1 MNTLTH
7 HHSAHYPSFSST
19 LLDKIY
25 RSIDEGQNTDMN
37 FYTNNLTTTPNVARQ
52 TTTKP
57 PRHHHHNHYH
67 HNNAVLFTSSE
78 STSSSSGALSSSSS
92 SSSDTESFYA
102 AVRSRASSCFPPS
115 RPKPIRTTTTT
126 TTTTTT
132 SMDHGEE
139 VLIKSKS
146 RALKIYNNLKKVKQP
161 ISPGGRLTT
170 FLNSLFNTPANS
182 KKPTKPASSSSSV
195 ADRKAASS
203 TCSSASSF
211 SRSCLSKNS
220 PSSRENRLRNN
231 NGVKRTV
238 RFYPVSVILGE
249 DSRPSAHKYLYQEEE
264 EAATAAAAMSVSVPT
279 AWKIGRR
286 SPSKKNEKELKF
298 PVMEKRNF
306 CEVDV
311 DDDDDASDSSS
322 DLFELDHL
330 AVIGNHHHHHH
341 HHRYCEELPVYETT
355 HVTTNRAIANGLLI

>member
-25 RSIDEGQNTDMN
+25 RSIDEGQQTTDMN
-37 FYTNNLTTTPNVARQ
+37 FYNNLTATKNVAAQ
-52 TTTKP
+52 TTTKAP
-57 PRHHHHNHYH
+57 HHHHH
-67 HNNAVLFTSSE
+67 HHHQNSSSE
-78 STSSSSGALSSSSS
+78 CTSSSSGGLSSSS

-126 TTTTTT
+126 
-132 SMDHGEE
+132 SLDHGEE

-146 RALKIYNNLKKVKQP
+146 RAFKIYNNLKKVKQP

-170 FLNSLFNTPANS
+170 FLNSLFNTPTNS
-182 KKPTKPASSSSSV
+182 KKPTKPASSSI

-220 PSSRENRLRNN
+220 PSSRDNRLRNN

-249 DSRPSAHKYLYQEEE
+249 DTTPSAHKCLYQQGE
-264 EAATAAAAMSVSVPT
+264 AAAAAASMSVSVPT

-286 SPSKKNEKELKF
+286 SPSKQNEKQLKF

-306 CEVDV
+306 YE
-311 DDDDDASDSSS
+311 DDDDDDAASDSSS

-341 HHRYCEELPVYETT
+341 HHHRYCEELPVYETT
-355 HVTTNRAIANGLLI
+355 HVTTNRAVANDLLI